1 MINLNHKLTKIE
13 KIKDEYFLFFTK
25 TQTANHQT
33 RDTKV
38 GTKGSNFVSKL
49 LMCHIWIST
58 LVSRAQPVFCPV
70 LLNFCQG

>member
-38 GTKGSNFVSKL
+38 GTKSSNFVSKL
-49 LMCHIWIST
+49 DT
-58 LVSRAQPVFCPV
+58 K
-70 LLNFCQG
+70 